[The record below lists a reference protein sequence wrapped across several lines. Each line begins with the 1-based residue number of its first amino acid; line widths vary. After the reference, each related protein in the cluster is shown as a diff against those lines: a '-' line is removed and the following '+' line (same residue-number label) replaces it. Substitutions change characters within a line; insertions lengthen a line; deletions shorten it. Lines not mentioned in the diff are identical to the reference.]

1 MRDSEARAVI
11 EPVEPVV
18 IQEAPFGSALYEEVT
33 ELRRA
38 LLRRPLGLDFTS
50 EELGRERFDTHLAA
64 VEGGR
69 VVGTLLL
76 RNVDAHTARIMRM
89 AVAVPEQGRSIGRR
103 LVERAEAL
111 ARAAGVETVM
121 MHARA
126 TAVGF
131 YAKCGYETVGEE
143 FLEQG
148 IAHIR
153 MQKLLARSMQGT

>member
-1 MRDSEARAVI
+1 MD
-11 EPVEPVV
+11 PVSPVV
-18 IQEAPFGSALYEEVT
+18 IQEAPFGSPLYEEVT

-38 LLRRPLGLDFTS
+38 LLRRPLGLDFTR
-50 EELGRERFDTHLAA
+50 EDLEREREDTHLAA

-76 RNVDAHTARIMRM
+76 RRVNERTARIMRM
-89 AVAVPEQGRSIGRR
+89 AVAEDKQGRSIGRA

-111 ARAAGVETVM
+111 ARDAGFETVM

-131 YAKCGYETVGEE
+131 YVKCGYASVGEE

-148 IAHIR
+148 IPHVR
-153 MQKLLARSMQGT
+153 MEKLVARARDEA

>member
-1 MRDSEARAVI
+1 M
-11 EPVEPVV
+11 EPIV
-18 IQEAPFGSALYEEVT
+18 IQEAPFGSRLYDDVT

-38 LLRRPLGLDFTS
+38 LLRRPLGLDFS
-50 EELGRERFDTHLAA
+50 REELEREREDTHLAA

-76 RNVDAHTARIMRM
+76 RNVNGRTARIMRM
-89 AVAVPEQGRSIGRR
+89 AVAVDKQRRSVGRA

-111 ARAAGVETVM
+111 ARAAGFETVM

-131 YAKCGYETVGEE
+131 YLKCGYETSGDE

-148 IAHIR
+148 IPHIR
-153 MQKLLARSMQGT
+153 MQKAVVRSADGT